1 MVIGRIPYCRHM
13 CRTTA
18 LANERTIALDLART
32 QDLCDHH
39 LFEPC
44 GRACRILVRVRAKV
58 RLQADARILG
68 GSYRSEQ
75 AQLQI

>member
-1 MVIGRIPYCRHM
+1 MVVGRIPYCYHM
-13 CRTTA
+13 CRAIA

-44 GRACRILVRVRAKV
+44 GRACRILARVRAQV
-58 RLQADARILG
+58 RLQAGARILG
-68 GSYRSEQ
+68 GKYRAEQ
-75 AQLQI
+75 AQLQT